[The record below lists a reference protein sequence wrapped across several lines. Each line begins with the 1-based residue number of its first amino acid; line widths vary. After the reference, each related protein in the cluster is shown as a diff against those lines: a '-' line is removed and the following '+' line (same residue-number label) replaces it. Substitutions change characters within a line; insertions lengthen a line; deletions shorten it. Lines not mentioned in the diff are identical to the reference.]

1 MIARGGALQKLKRIL
16 KKIGSKNGVRLMFL
30 FIYVFGFAIPAGYAY
45 FADYPAK
52 DAIFTEVGTAS
63 FQYRMKRGYMLM
75 VNGKDY
81 SCESPYV
88 RSNPDCFTSL
98 EEHQRLAGKTIF
110 VDWFFQ
116 PVYPFVERRRVVDI
130 RYDGK
135 SQLPPYVLG
144 RNLQWERE
152 NAQGRALFAF
162 FGMFLGLLLV
172 EWLGR
177 MEKRSERK
185 LS

>member
-1 MIARGGALQKLKRIL
+1 MQRLKRTL

-81 SCESPYV
+81 SCESPYA

-116 PVYPFVERRRVVDI
+116 PVYPFVERRRVVDV

-135 SQLPPYVLG
+135 SQLPPHVLG